1 MSFVVVCNVSLLS
14 VLFILHFLNLS
25 WLYALLRENYSC
37 EMVNEWLM
45 AWNFFGFVEFLAKFA
60 EFKVIFLNFVE
71 FSLNFAKNSAKF
83 TLCLVIA
90 SR

>member
-1 MSFVVVCNVSLLS
+1 
-14 VLFILHFLNLS
+14 
-25 WLYALLRENYSC
+25 
-37 EMVNEWLM
+37 MVNEWLM